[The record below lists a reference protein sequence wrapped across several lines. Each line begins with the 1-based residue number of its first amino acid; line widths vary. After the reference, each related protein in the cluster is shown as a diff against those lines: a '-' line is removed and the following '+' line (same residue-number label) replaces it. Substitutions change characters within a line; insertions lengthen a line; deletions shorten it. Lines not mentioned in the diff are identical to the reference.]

1 MNNTGLVSLDINA
14 FSETISTIIS
24 EVVKTALPKN
34 SLNENMRQHTVE
46 DSSSIN
52 ASLAGQSQTNLSSD
66 SITEPRATISVT
78 EPVQV
83 KEIIHCFWFPTMLNL
98 NSFLLA
104 CRVGSKIKTNIW
116 AKNRWNLR
124 LDLHPTLKS
133 TSIIAISMAPS
144 TGPLGQPQLTLR
156 PYDAPKK
163 VTYIQQ

>member
-83 KEIIHCFWFPTMLNL
+83 KEIIH
-98 NSFLLA
+98 
-104 CRVGSKIKTNIW
+104 
-116 AKNRWNLR
+116 
-124 LDLHPTLKS
+124 
-133 TSIIAISMAPS
+133 
-144 TGPLGQPQLTLR
+144 
-156 PYDAPKK
+156 
-163 VTYIQQ
+163 